1 MKKLMKMVLS
11 AWCLVLGA
19 EAARAAELP
28 ASYTAVDYIVA
39 PRDSYIDTGYKPNQD
54 TRVVM
59 DVTVQGVREYWF
71 GCWDEDYNKGAFA
84 FGNDGTGIYAGY
96 GNQGG
101 TFGSVIANGRH
112 SVELDKNVV
121 KVDGG
126 ATFKWA
132 YDEDF
137 GREGS
142 LANSLFLFA
151 QNRKGTAKPGDGQG
165 DIICHGCTISEGSVV
180 KRDFVPCVREGDLAI
195 GLYDLAENDPGKA
208 FYSNAGSGK
217 FGVPEGT
224 FCTVTVGEHS
234 GMNAAWTSGG
244 GSVTNAIEGTSFELF
259 KGTADVRVVFT
270 ARPCYSL
277 DGNPVVDLGTV
288 EDDITFDGNDGRT
301 MPSAV
306 LTEGDVAYLDWNAEQ
321 RKMVRATVPAGGY
334 VRVTGETRT
343 FENGKWYVV
352 SDDVVVDGSVTV
364 EGEGAARL
372 ILGDGC
378 SLKVT
383 SGIFVRADKSFAVY
397 GQAAGTGRLT
407 AMGRSNCAGIG
418 GENINGWAG
427 AYGDSGSITIN
438 GGIVTAT
445 GGNYGAGI
453 GGGRDGD
460 SGAITINGGTVTANG
475 GESSPGIGGGH
486 SRTDGRG
493 KNGLV
498 RIDGGEIDVR
508 AGRLFPFDVIG
519 HGNYNVSTTS
529 GPIEIT
535 GGIFAFSIPT
545 NWIHTNSVVFENSD
559 PETASAYPWRVVSRS
574 VQVPVDFVKG
584 EGVTGISFL
593 CDDGESFEPFPN
605 GGTVLAAGT
614 RIRIRVR
621 TERGYRYVGETE
633 FRLSESAFCK
643 EIRATEIDT
652 EGQGGPEC
660 PWLVGDS
667 IFAWTNGVGG
677 LTITGEG
684 PMDDFIGVNGAPWEG
699 LAADIAELTV
709 TGGVT
714 RIGDAAF
721 AGLTELRKATVASDS
736 LASIGAFA
744 FADCWSL
751 AELTLP
757 DGLKA
762 IDESAFE
769 YCFELES
776 CVLPATLEWI
786 GERAFLYCWT
796 LTEVDVP
803 DSVVVIDDQAFAGCS
818 WIERLR
824 LGSGLLWV
832 GESAFSDCT
841 SIESIEIRA
850 EEPPYVGEK
859 AFYLVP
865 ASAKLAVP
873 AASIGAYEA
882 SADWS
887 RFEVEPAS
895 PGTSSDVTDRS
906 VVARPVL
913 AARLASTEIAPLSDG
928 TPAFEVVPE
937 EDGVRVTVRLPKALP
952 GILYRLLGSA
962 DVTFANSVEIARGST
977 EGSDGLELSGIDPA
991 GTCRFFKVTTEAG
1004 GVK

>member
-19 EAARAAELP
+19 EAGTAAELP
-28 ASYTAVDYIVA
+28 EGYTAVEYIVA
-39 PRDSYIDTGYKPNQD
+39 PNGAYIDTGYKPNQD
-54 TRVVM
+54 TRVAM

-180 KRDFVPCVREGDLAI
+180 KRDFVPCVRVSDFAV
-195 GLYDLAENDPGKA
+195 GLYDLAETDPGKA

-234 GMNAAWTSGG
+234 GMNAAWTSGD
-244 GSVTNAIEGTSFELF
+244 GSVTKAIEGTSFELF

-288 EDDITFDGNDGRT
+288 EDDVTFDGTDGRIV
-301 MPSAV
+301 PSTV
-306 LTEGDVAYLDWNAEQ
+306 LTEGDVAYLDWNAAQ
-321 RKMVRATVPAGGY
+321 RKMVGATVAAGDY
-334 VRVTGETRT
+334 VRVTGEMTT
-343 FENGKWYVV
+343 FEDGKWYVV
-352 SDDVVVDGSVTV
+352 SDDVAVNGRITV
-364 EGEGAARL
+364 NGTAHL

-378 SLKVT
+378 SLTVG
-383 SGIFVRADKSFAVY
+383 SGIWIDVGRSLTVY

-407 AMGRSNCAGIG
+407 ATGVGKSAGIG
-418 GENINGWAG
+418 GTNDKNWKDGGNSGNI
-427 AYGDSGSITIN
+427 TVN
-438 GGIVTAT
+438 GGIVTAI
-445 GGNYGAGI
+445 GGEEGGAGLGGGLCGDSEAIAIRGGMVTARGGKEAPGI
-453 GGGRDGD
+453 GGGRSTWPD
-460 SGAITINGGTVTANG
+460 
-475 GESSPGIGGGH
+475 
-486 SRTDGRG
+486 RG
-493 KNGLV
+493 YCGPV
-498 RIDGGEIDVR
+498 RIDGGAIDVR
-508 AGRLFPFDVIG
+508 AGTGLRTVIG
-519 HGNYNVSTTS
+519 HGNGLGNPTDGT
-529 GPIEIT
+529 IEIT

-545 NWIHTNSVVFENSD
+545 NWIHANSVVFENSD

-643 EIRATEIDT
+643 EIRATEVDT

-769 YCFELES
+769 YCFELEF

-841 SIESIEIRA
+841 SIGSIEIRA

-895 PGTSSDVTDRS
+895 PGTSSDATDRS

-977 EGSDGLELSGIDPA
+977 MGADGLELSGIDPA
-991 GTCRFFKVTTEAG
+991 GTCRFFKVATEAG